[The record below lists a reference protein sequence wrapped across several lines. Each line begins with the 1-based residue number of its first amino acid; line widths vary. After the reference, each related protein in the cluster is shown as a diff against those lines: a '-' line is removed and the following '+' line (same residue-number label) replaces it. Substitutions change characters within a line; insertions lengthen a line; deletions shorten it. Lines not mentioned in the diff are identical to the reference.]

1 MEEAALGFLGE
12 ISQAATLRHAVQL
25 LTPAHV
31 LAKTNG
37 APTAFTAVLLH
48 FICCGIMQP
57 GGMVDTWCTAVSRPC
72 MCWLRPRARTQ
83 SGSSDCFA
91 RKAALEFILAHCDPC
106 SYACQRS

>member
-37 APTAFTAVLLH
+37 APRRSPVNVPRCGPKIACHVL
-48 FICCGIMQP
+48 P
-57 GGMVDTWCTAVSRPC
+57 GSSRPAARLWDPAGS
-72 MCWLRPRARTQ
+72 CWL
-83 SGSSDCFA
+83 
-91 RKAALEFILAHCDPC
+91 
-106 SYACQRS
+106 

>member
-37 APTAFTAVLLH
+37 APRRSTASVCQHRLGSNVCRGF
-48 FICCGIMQP
+48 CP
-57 GGMVDTWCTAVSRPC
+57 GGHIA
-72 MCWLRPRARTQ
+72 
-83 SGSSDCFA
+83 
-91 RKAALEFILAHCDPC
+91 
-106 SYACQRS
+106 

>member
-37 APTAFTAVLLH
+37 APRRSPVNMPRCSPKNACHVL
-48 FICCGIMQP
+48 P
-57 GGMVDTWCTAVSRPC
+57 GNSRPH
-72 MCWLRPRARTQ
+72 A
-83 SGSSDCFA
+83 G
-91 RKAALEFILAHCDPC
+91 
-106 SYACQRS
+106 